1 MQYVNTMAMNS
12 AKVFPAFVE
21 QAGNHAIMHMTY
33 DQAQAIR
40 QAISPFAGLDES
52 SLFQQRDAIA
62 GGLDQCIDARQRGI
76 LRQFVSDDQ
85 CVALICKGLPVDD
98 DLPPTPYSG
107 YGQQGG
113 TGMAAALNIGL
124 YALMGLHPVTYAG
137 ENDYR
142 LLRHVVPTRHA
153 QKDKSSHGSRRRF
166 GVHVDNPDLPLGE
179 EPLDGRSACPEYLSL
194 FGLRCDTRVKTD
206 ILPLD
211 PILDRCNMA
220 TLDELMAPQF
230 TLRRP
235 DSFGPDKPSTPHLP
249 LIVERDGVYLC
260 RYDQE
265 NTLPETALA
274 ASAMMLFQHEI
285 DRSRER
291 ISLLLL
297 AGDFVIFK
305 NQRVLHARDGF
316 MPRFDGTDRW
326 LLRLFGL
333 SAASRCLPLDGFP
346 PFVVQA

>member
-1 MQYVNTMAMNS
+1 MENVNAI
-12 AKVFPAFVE
+12 AKDGDKRFPAFAE
-21 QAGNHAIMHMTY
+21 QAGNHAIIHMAY

-40 QAISPFAGLDES
+40 QAIIPFSGLDECA
-52 SLFQQRDAIA
+52 LFQQRDAIA
-62 GGLDQCIDARQRGI
+62 AALDRCMSARQRGI
-76 LRQFVSDDQ
+76 LRQFASDDQ
-85 CVALICKGLPVDD
+85 CVALICKGFPVDE

-107 YGQQGG
+107 YGPQGS
-113 TGMAAALNIGL
+113 TSMAAALNIGL
-124 YALMGLHPVTYAG
+124 YALLGLHPVTYAG

-166 GVHVDNPDLPLGE
+166 GVHVDNPDLPLGD
-179 EPLDGRSACPEYLSL
+179 EPLDGRSACPEFLSL

-235 DSFGPDKPSTPHLP
+235 DSFGPDKSSTPHLP
-249 LIVERDGVYLC
+249 LIVERNGVYLC

-265 NTLPETALA
+265 NTLLETALNGSGSVRHDA
-274 ASAMMLFQHEI
+274 
-285 DRSRER
+285 
-291 ISLLLL
+291 
-297 AGDFVIFK
+297 VP
-305 NQRVLHARDGF
+305 ARD
-316 MPRFDGTDRW
+316 
-326 LLRLFGL
+326 
-333 SAASRCLPLDGFP
+333 
-346 PFVVQA
+346 

>member
-1 MQYVNTMAMNS
+1 MKNVNTI
-12 AKVFPAFVE
+12 AKDGGKRFPAFAE
-21 QAGNHAIMHMTY
+21 QAGTHASIHMAY

-40 QAISPFAGLDES
+40 QAIISFSGLDECA
-52 SLFQQRDAIA
+52 LFQQRDAIA
-62 GGLDQCIDARQRGI
+62 AALDRCMDARQRGI
-76 LRQFVSDDQ
+76 LRQFASDDQ
-85 CVALICKGLPVDD
+85 CVALICKGFPVDE

-107 YGQQGG
+107 YGPQGG
-113 TGMAAALNIGL
+113 TSMAAALNIGL
-124 YALMGLHPVTYAG
+124 YALLGLHPVTYAG

-166 GVHVDNPDLPLGE
+166 GVHVDNPDLPLGD
-179 EPLDGRSACPEYLSL
+179 EPLDGRSACPEFLSL
-194 FGLRCDTRVKTD
+194 FSLRCDTRVKTE

-235 DSFGPDKPSTPHLP
+235 DSFGPDKSSTPHLP
-249 LIVERDGVYLC
+249 LIVERNGVYLC

-291 ISLLLL
+291 INLLLL

-333 SAASRCLPLDGFP
+333 SAASRCLPMDGFS
-346 PFVVQA
+346 PFVVHA